1 MMRGSKFSAGLTG
14 AIIFLLLVSEVV
26 IAVGSDDSGS
36 PAVGVSRRI
45 PKSANVYRS
54 PLMNNPNSL
63 DPALI
68 QDNYGTL
75 VAHQIFDG
83 LVQFSRELFVI
94 PALAETWQVEDRG
107 KAYRFTLRG
116 NATFHD
122 GRPVTSQ
129 DVVFSLTRLFRV
141 KPAPTILPHLERIV
155 GARDYME
162 GKAPSILGIQALDD
176 HTLLI
181 RLDQPYAPFLIA
193 LGMHNGS
200 IVPAG
205 IAAREDQFG
214 REPVGSGPFRL
225 VSWEGKEIIR
235 LERYPEYYG
244 GASRLDGID
253 FIIYPGIANEKVLKD
268 FQEEK
273 LDEMPFYP
281 QFRDRLGEMKDLHW
295 VRRPSLSIQFYGFNT
310 GHPRLKDPHLRACLA
325 RAVDRVKLAR
335 DVYGGQLEPA
345 TGILPP
351 GLPGY
356 RPEGPGSQN
365 LSQPS
370 ATGPT
375 ESCGPGDLSPGPLE
389 IVSNS
394 QSTTAQ
400 AELGFVKESWRT
412 LGIEMVPRYIPDW
425 AQFERYLKSE
435 DMQVYRYA
443 WFADIPDPDD
453 FLRVLF
459 ASDSPVNFM
468 RYRNAEVDG
477 MLKMAV
483 GILETTERAEIYR
496 EIEVRVGRD
505 YPAIP
510 LTYLSVDMVYQP
522 YVRDIEVTALGPP
535 SVSYHRVWLDRKAL
549 P

>member
-1 MMRGSKFSAGLTG
+1 MRGSKFSAGVMG
-14 AIIFLLLVSEVV
+14 IVIFLLLASAVV
-26 IAVGSDDSGS
+26 LPVEGADSGS
-36 PAVGVSRRI
+36 SAVDVNRRVQ
-45 PKSANVYRS
+45 KSANVYRS
-54 PLMNNPNSL
+54 PLMNNPRTM

-68 QDNYGTL
+68 QDSYGTL

-107 KAYRFTLRG
+107 TAYRFMLRR

-122 GRPVTSQ
+122 GQPVTSR

-141 KPAPTILPHLERIV
+141 QPAPTILPHLERIV

-162 GKAPSILGIQALDD
+162 GKAPSITGILALDD
-176 HTLLI
+176 HSVLI
-181 RLDQPYAPFLIA
+181 RLEQPYAPFLIA
-193 LGMHNGS
+193 LGMVNGS

-205 IAAREDQFG
+205 IAAGEEQFG
-214 REPVGSGPFRL
+214 RHPVGSGPFRL
-225 VSWEGKEIIR
+225 VSWQSEDLIR

-253 FIIYPGIANEKVLKD
+253 FIIYPGIANERVLKD
-268 FQEEK
+268 FQGEK

-281 QFRDRLGEMKDLHW
+281 QFRDRLSEMKDLHW

-310 GHPRLKDPHLRACLA
+310 AHPRLKDPQFRACLA
-325 RAVDRVKLAR
+325 DAVDRVKLAQEA
-335 DVYGGQLEPA
+335 YGGQLEPA
-345 TGILPP
+345 TGFLPP

-356 RPEGPGSQN
+356 QPEGPHAPR
-365 LSQPS
+365 PS
-370 ATGPT
+370 RSSTNGPMKN
-375 ESCGPGDLSPGPLE
+375 CDPGGDSRGPLE

-394 QSTTAQ
+394 QSSAAR
-400 AELGFVKESWRT
+400 AELDFVRESWRKV
-412 LGIEMVPRYIPDW
+412 GVEMAPRFIPDW
-425 AQFERYLKSE
+425 AQFEQYLKSDE
-435 DMQVYRYA
+435 MQIYRYA

-468 RYRNAEVDG
+468 RYRNAEVDD
-477 MLKMAV
+477 MLRTAV
-483 GILETTERAEIYR
+483 GILDAAERAGLYR
-496 EIEVRVGRD
+496 QIEVRVGKD

-535 SVSYHRVWLDRKAL
+535 SVSYHRVWLDRKVL